1 MDQSRLEPETTMPP
15 APGAEPDAQTAE
27 SAAAASILDS
37 LERAESAETFFRG
50 LLHGQLERSEAL
62 HGTVWLRAEQGSE
75 KLRLLYEEPA
85 RVGRQAAMAW
95 REPLAR
101 QAASVLLSGQRHVE
115 RISEPADRLLQ
126 GRVYWGVGL
135 PVPVGNKTV
144 AVVTLVIVG
153 EEHHALEYSR
163 VAAESVASQGI
174 LYGTLQASQNM
185 QQRFDEMCKA
195 WDLVAAA
202 NMGYPDPEHMALG
215 LVNKAK
221 EVCNAS
227 RVSLGWAR
235 RGKVKLAAISD
246 QDYIDRR
253 TNLSRALAAAM
264 QEAREEDQTI
274 FFPPDAAESD
284 EDPTEA
290 LPAHSLVADLAE
302 DHAVATHPL
311 RAGEE
316 VVAALVIERRERSPF
331 EESERRLQ
339 GIVGEQLGPALGL
352 ARQNARG
359 VLARCRDGV
368 VGLFEK
374 LVGKGHLV
382 AKLVTLAVV
391 ALVLT
396 GVLATWPLKISGEAR
411 LAPAVRRV
419 YSAPFDRAI
428 LRETKVLPGQLVRAG
443 DTLFRFETEELD
455 LELRETRSQLA
466 AARKKMDVFFSEQ
479 RMAEYKIA
487 EAQAAEL
494 DAKVNLLEHRID
506 QAMVRASFDG
516 IVLEG
521 DLRQHVGS
529 PFQMGQVLL
538 EVAPLEEML
547 LLVEVGQDDIGY
559 VEAGSRGTFVT
570 KARPDVPLEF
580 EIEKVR
586 PMSEAR
592 EKENVFV
599 VEAHMQNPEGWLRPG
614 MEGAANVKAG
624 HHNIAW
630 VFTRK
635 PINWLRMKLF
645 F

>member
-1 MDQSRLEPETTMPP
+1 MDPTRLEPEATVPP
-15 APGAEPDAQTAE
+15 APETAGDAETAE

-62 HGTVWLRAEQGSE
+62 HGAIWLRAEPEGQ

-85 RVGRQAAMAW
+85 RVSRQAAMAW

-101 QAASVLLSGQRHVE
+101 EASAVLLSGQRHVQ
-115 RISEPADRLLQ
+115 RVSEPADRLLQ
-126 GRVYWGVGL
+126 GRVYWGMGL

-144 AVVTLVIVG
+144 AVVTLVMVG
-153 EEHHALEYSR
+153 EEHHVLEYAR
-163 VAAESVASQGI
+163 VAAESVASQGL
-174 LYGTLQASQNM
+174 LYGTLQASQQM

-195 WDLVAAA
+195 WDLVAAT

-221 EVCNAS
+221 DICNAS

-264 QEAREEDQTI
+264 QEAREEDRTV
-274 FFPPDAAESD
+274 FFPPDDPEAD
-284 EDPTEA
+284 EDTDES
-290 LPAHSLVADLAE
+290 LHAHGLVADLAE

-316 VVAALVIERRERSPF
+316 VVAALVIERRENRPF
-331 EESERRLQ
+331 SQGERRLQ
-339 GIVGEQLGPALGL
+339 GIACEQLGPALGL
-352 ARQNARG
+352 GRQNARG

-368 VGLFEK
+368 VSLFEK

-382 AKLVTLAVV
+382 AKLVTLAAIAL
-391 ALVLT
+391 ALV
-396 GVLATWPLKISGEAR
+396 GVFATWPMKISGEAR

-419 YSAPFDRAI
+419 YAAPFDRAI
-428 LRETKVLPGQLVRAG
+428 LRETQVLPGELVRTG
-443 DTLFRFETEELD
+443 DILFRFETEEMD
-455 LELRETRSQLA
+455 LELQETRSQLA
-466 AARKKMDVFFSEQ
+466 AAQKKMDVYFSEQ
-479 RMAEYKIA
+479 KMAEYKIA
-487 EAQAAEL
+487 QSEAEEL
-494 DAKVNLLEHRID
+494 KAKVNLLEHRIE
-506 QAMVRASFDG
+506 QAVVRASFDG

-538 EVAPLEEML
+538 EVAPLQEML
-547 LLVEVGQDDIGY
+547 LLMEVGQDDIGY
-559 VEAGSRGTFVT
+559 VESGSRGTFVT
-570 KARPDVPLEF
+570 KARPDVPLDF
-580 EIEKVR
+580 EVEKVR

-592 EKENVFV
+592 ENENVFV
-599 VEAHMQNPEGWLRPG
+599 VEAHMHNAEGWLRPG